1 MTWYAHIAEM
11 LALIHLAH
19 TELCVQIH
27 EHDLERARR
36 GLDKA
41 LQARDAAHGRVL
53 AHELATLQVPHVPP
67 YLRKDP
73 DRCSPSGC

>member
-1 MTWYAHIAEM
+1 MKWYVHLAEM
-11 LALIHLAH
+11 AALIHLAH

-41 LQARDAAHGRVL
+41 LQARDAAHARVL
-53 AHELATLQVPHVPP
+53 VHELAGREDRAVPTS
-67 YLRKDP
+67 LIRASDA
-73 DRCSPSGC
+73 